1 MGELSA
7 VNAIAGAYAE
17 RAPVVHI
24 VGSPSRL
31 LQEKRALVHHTFN
44 DGDYHNFDRIQE
56 HVTVAQA
63 ILTDA
68 RTSPAE
74 IDYVLSQCLL
84 HRRPVRIAVPTD
96 MVTVQVS
103 SARLNIEIPLPF
115 TALEQPAERN
125 VLDRIID
132 RIHGAKQ
139 AAIII
144 DGESEGLGISGEIQH
159 LIQLTKWP
167 TFTTEFGK
175 GLVNETWPNSYGI
188 YVPEHKPFVESCD
201 LVLCFGKHYSTTN
214 TFAYLTIPKAETAI
228 IVTATCVQVA
238 GEIFRDIPAKNIL
251 SRLVKEIDQSKL
263 EKGLPVVPPTVVP
276 KILRS
281 GSDSEPVTQAGGFWQ
296 KINSMLR
303 PGDLVLGETG
313 TSAFGVK
320 EFTLPPE
327 TRLFTPVTWL
337 SIGYMLPATLGVSV
351 AQRDMQGDSG
361 RHSTSAPRTILFIGD
376 GSLQMTVQ
384 EISTMIHEKLNII
397 VVVINNDGYTVERYV
412 HGPKQRYNNVAPWR
426 YLTAPQLFGADE
438 EGEFAARTWTIR
450 TWGDLDRVLK
460 DDSLLN
466 GKALRMVEVFM
477 GRMDAPPSLLS
488 LLDQLSKGK

>member
-24 VGSPSRL
+24 VGSPSRS

-44 DGDYHNFDRIQE
+44 DGDYHNFDRIHE

-63 ILTDA
+63 ILSDA

-74 IDYVLSQCLL
+74 IDYVLTQCLL
-84 HRRPVRIAVPTD
+84 RRRPVRIALPTD
-96 MVTVQVS
+96 MVAVQVP
-103 SARLNIEIPLPF
+103 SARLSIEIPIPF

-125 VLDRIID
+125 VLARIID
-132 RIHGAKQ
+132 RIYRAKQ
-139 AAIII
+139 PAIII
-144 DGESEGLGISGEIQH
+144 DGESEMLGISGEIQH
-159 LIQLTKWP
+159 LVQLTKWP

-175 GLVNETWPNSYGI
+175 GLVNETWANSYGI
-188 YVPEHKPFVESCD
+188 YLPEHKPFVDSCD

-214 TFAYLTIPKAETAI
+214 TFAYITIPKPETAI
-228 IVTATCVQVA
+228 IVEATCVQVA
-238 GEIFRDIPAKNIL
+238 GETFRDIPAKNFV
-251 SRLVKEIDQSKL
+251 SRLVKEIDRSKL
-263 EKGLPVVPPTVVP
+263 EKKLPVTVPVVAPTVVP
-276 KILRS
+276 SVL
-281 GSDSEPVTQAGGFWQ
+281 DSEPVTQVGGFWQ
-296 KINSMLR
+296 KINPMLR

-327 TRLFTPVTWL
+327 TRIFTPVTWL
-337 SIGYMLPATLGVSV
+337 SIGYMLPAALGVSV
-351 AQRDMQGDSG
+351 AQRDMQGDTGRPSG
-361 RHSTSAPRTILFIGD
+361 STPRTILFIGD
-376 GSLQMTVQ
+376 GSFQMTVQ
-384 EISTMIHEKLNII
+384 EISTMIHEKLNTII
-397 VVVINNDGYTVERYV
+397 FVINNDGYTVERYV

-438 EGEFAARTWTIR
+438 TGEFAARTWTIR

-460 DDSLLN
+460 DDNLLS
-466 GKALRMVEVFM
+466 GKGLRMVEVFM
-477 GRMDAPPSLLS
+477 ERMDAPPSLFS
-488 LLDQLSKGK
+488 LLDQLSKR